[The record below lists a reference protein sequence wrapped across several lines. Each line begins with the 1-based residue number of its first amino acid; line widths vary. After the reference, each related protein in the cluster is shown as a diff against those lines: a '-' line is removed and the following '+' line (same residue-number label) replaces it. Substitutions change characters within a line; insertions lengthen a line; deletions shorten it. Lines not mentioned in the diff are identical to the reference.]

1 MEEVGLGSVILVT
14 GGAGYI
20 GSHAVAALR
29 QSGREVVVLDDLSE
43 GHRAAIGEVPLAQG
57 SLLDRAFVRRVF
69 DEWQVSGVF
78 HFAARCLVGQS
89 VTDPGLYYEQNV
101 VATLNLVDAMIAHG
115 VRKLVLSSTAA
126 TYGDWERMP
135 ITEETP
141 QAPVNPYGETK
152 LVCERMLASYH
163 RAHGLDSV
171 SLRYFNAAGADPS
184 GNLGEDH
191 AHETHLIPLVVGAAL
206 GHRDR
211 LTVLGTD
218 YPTPDGTCVRDY
230 VHVVDLA
237 QAHLLALR
245 AMEDGMTG
253 ARAFNLG
260 NSRGTSVL
268 EIIRAVERVGKRKV
282 PFERGPRRP
291 GDPAVLVASS
301 ESIGKTLGWRPRFA
315 SVDAIVETAWRW
327 HETHPK
333 GYGDA

>member
-1 MEEVGLGSVILVT
+1 MEEVGLGAVILVT

-20 GSHAVAALR
+20 GSHCVAALR
-29 QSGREVVVLDDLSE
+29 QAGRDVVVLDDLSE
-43 GHRAAIGEVPLAQG
+43 GHRAAIGAALLAQG
-57 SLLDRAFVRRVF
+57 SLLDRAFVMRVF
-69 DEWQVSGVF
+69 DEWQVAGVF
-78 HFAARCLVGQS
+78 HFAARCLVGES
-89 VTDPGLYYEQNV
+89 VAHPGLYYEQNV
-101 VATLNLVDAMIAHG
+101 VATLNLIDAMVAHG
-115 VRKLVLSSTAA
+115 VNKIVLSSTAA
-126 TYGDWERMP
+126 TYGEHERMP
-135 ITEETP
+135 ITEDTP
-141 QAPVNPYGETK
+141 QLPVNPYGETK

-163 RAHGLDSV
+163 RAHGLNSV

-191 AHETHLIPLVVGAAL
+191 AHETHLIPLVIGAAL

-211 LTVLGTD
+211 LTILGTD

-245 AMEDGMTG
+245 AMESGMTG

-268 EIIRAVERVGKRKV
+268 EVIHAVERVGKRKV

-301 ESIGKTLGWRPRFA
+301 DAITKTLGWQPRFA
-315 SVDAIVETAWRW
+315 AVDAIVETAWRW
-327 HETHPK
+327 HKTHSK